1 MPKSCYDFVKWEEFK
16 TGFSCGGKLTFK
28 HVKGGVI
35 LVETDFTIKEEKTI
49 SNIVKFDKQWYN
61 KIKFKMNTKERG
73 INMDFLYSLIN
84 NDGVKLLI
92 IVIVLDTI
100 FGILRAIKEKSL
112 NSCIGI
118 DGIIRKTGM
127 LISIIFLAL
136 IDSIVNIDLIG
147 FIPEN
152 VKNVLQFG
160 KVGISDIFNLLFII
174 FEILSI
180 FKNMILCKLP
190 IPKKLQEFL
199 ENAMKEMTG
208 EIKEKGE

>member
-1 MPKSCYDFVKWEEFK
+1 
-16 TGFSCGGKLTFK
+16 
-28 HVKGGVI
+28 
-35 LVETDFTIKEEKTI
+35 
-49 SNIVKFDKQWYN
+49 
-61 KIKFKMNTKERG
+61 
-73 INMDFLYSLIN
+73 MDFLYSLIN

-136 IDSIVNIDLIG
+136 IDNIVNIDLIG

-190 IPKKLQEFL
+190 IPKKLQIYL
-199 ENAMKEMTG
+199 EDIMKEFTG
-208 EIKEKGE
+208 EIK

>member
-1 MPKSCYDFVKWEEFK
+1 
-16 TGFSCGGKLTFK
+16 
-28 HVKGGVI
+28 
-35 LVETDFTIKEEKTI
+35 
-49 SNIVKFDKQWYN
+49 
-61 KIKFKMNTKERG
+61 MN
-73 INMDFLYSLIN
+73 FLYSLIN

>member
-1 MPKSCYDFVKWEEFK
+1 
-16 TGFSCGGKLTFK
+16 
-28 HVKGGVI
+28 
-35 LVETDFTIKEEKTI
+35 
-49 SNIVKFDKQWYN
+49 
-61 KIKFKMNTKERG
+61 
-73 INMDFLYSLIN
+73 MDFLYSLIN

-190 IPKKLQEFL
+190 IPKKLQEYL

>member
-1 MPKSCYDFVKWEEFK
+1 M
-16 TGFSCGGKLTFK
+16 
-28 HVKGGVI
+28 
-35 LVETDFTIKEEKTI
+35 EKFI
-49 SNIVKFDKQWYN
+49 S
-61 KIKFKMNTKERG
+61 
-73 INMDFLYSLIN
+73 LLN
-84 NDGVKLLI
+84 NDGMKVLI
-92 IVIVLDTI
+92 VVIVLDLI
-100 FGILRAIKEKSL
+100 LGILRALREKSI

-118 DGIIRKTGM
+118 DGMIRKVGM
-127 LISIIFLAL
+127 LIVIVFLTIIDTIIHL
-136 IDSIVNIDLIG
+136 DLIG

-152 VKNVLQFG
+152 VKNVLQFS

>member
-1 MPKSCYDFVKWEEFK
+1 
-16 TGFSCGGKLTFK
+16 
-28 HVKGGVI
+28 
-35 LVETDFTIKEEKTI
+35 
-49 SNIVKFDKQWYN
+49 
-61 KIKFKMNTKERG
+61 
-73 INMDFLYSLIN
+73 MDFLYSLIS

-199 ENAMKEMTG
+199 ENAMKEMTE

>member
-1 MPKSCYDFVKWEEFK
+1 
-16 TGFSCGGKLTFK
+16 
-28 HVKGGVI
+28 
-35 LVETDFTIKEEKTI
+35 
-49 SNIVKFDKQWYN
+49 
-61 KIKFKMNTKERG
+61 MN
-73 INMDFLYSLIN
+73 FLYSLIN

-147 FIPEN
+147 FIPES

-190 IPKKLQEFL
+190 IPEKLQEFL